1 MKDEQLYRLFKLH
14 EIDEKLLGIKARAE
28 NLDQGKRETA
38 AIKKIQT
45 EYATEISRSNDIKKQ
60 IAAERVKAEQ
70 ASEKIVKFSQ
80 QLYDGSTVSSKE
92 IDNLQ
97 KEVQMLEDLGMQ
109 AELKIEELEKEYRP
123 LSKQIDKINSKI
135 VELKGAVESKKAQ
148 AIVDHEA
155 LKVAFKETGAQRAER
170 ENQVPLDFRKVY
182 DSARK
187 RTGTTGLALVSPEGR
202 CSACGLPV
210 AERTQDAIRLGKV
223 QQCESCRRVLFFRE
237 EAPE

>member
-14 EIDEKLLGIKARAE
+14 EIDEKLLRIKAKAE
-28 NLDQGKRETA
+28 NLDQGKRESA

-45 EYATEISRSNDIKKQ
+45 DYAAEISRSNEIKKL
-60 IAAERVKAEQ
+60 ISSERIKADQ
-70 ASEKIVKFSQ
+70 ASEKIKKFSE

-97 KEVQMLEDLGMQ
+97 KEVQMLEDLAMT
-109 AELKIEELEKEYRP
+109 AELQIEALEKENEP
-123 LSKQIDKINSKI
+123 LRKKMEKINLKLNELQGTIDSKR
-135 VELKGAVESKKAQ
+135 LQAVE
-148 AIVDHEA
+148 DHKA
-155 LKVAFKETGAQRAER
+155 LKVAFKETGDLREER
-170 ENQVPLDFRKVY
+170 ESQIDLDVRKVY

-187 RTGTTGLALVSPEGR
+187 RTGTTGLALVTLEGR
-202 CSACGLPV
+202 CSSCGLPV
-210 AERTQDAIRLGKV
+210 AERTQEAIRLGKV

>member
-14 EIDEKLLGIKARAE
+14 EIDEKLLMIKAKAE
-28 NLDQGKRETA
+28 NLDLGKRELA
-38 AIKKIQT
+38 AIKKIQND
-45 EYATEISRSNDIKKQ
+45 YAADISRANEVKKAIAVERIK
-60 IAAERVKAEQ
+60 ADQ
-70 ASEKIVKFSQ
+70 ASEKIKKFSA

-109 AELKIEELEKEYRP
+109 AEFRIEELESENGP
-123 LSKQIDKINSKI
+123 LSKKLEKVNAKLA
-135 VELKGAVESKKAQ
+135 ELQATIESKRTQ
-148 AIVDHEA
+148 AEHDHKG
-155 LKVAFKETGAQRAER
+155 LKIAFKEIGDQRAEK
-170 ENQVPLDFRKVY
+170 ESMVDLDVRKAY

-187 RTGTTGLALVSPEGR
+187 RTGTTGLALVTLEGR

-210 AERTQDAIRLGKV
+210 AERTQENIRLGRV

-237 EAPE
+237 ESPE